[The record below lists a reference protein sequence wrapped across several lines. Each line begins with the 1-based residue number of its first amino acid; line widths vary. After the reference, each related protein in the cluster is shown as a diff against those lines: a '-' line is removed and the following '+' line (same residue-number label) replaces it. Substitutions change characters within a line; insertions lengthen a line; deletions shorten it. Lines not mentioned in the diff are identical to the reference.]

1 MSIGDGTIRAV
12 GIQHIGVSVPDL
24 DKAREFYIGLLGAVE
39 VGTPLEWEA
48 NPFIDEVVG
57 LKGSSARQ
65 FMCMLGNACIEVF
78 EYHTPTPEPKDP
90 DRGVNHHGYTH
101 FAVQVEDI
109 QACYQRLLQAGIRVH
124 TPPSMD
130 GITVD
135 ADGRKHGYAATYCRD
150 FFGNVFEVMEIYDDD
165 QIRPVWRAGEGVIAP
180 A

>member
-90 DRGVNHHGYTH
+90 D
-101 FAVQVEDI
+101 
-109 QACYQRLLQAGIRVH
+109 
-124 TPPSMD
+124 
-130 GITVD
+130 
-135 ADGRKHGYAATYCRD
+135 
-150 FFGNVFEVMEIYDDD
+150 
-165 QIRPVWRAGEGVIAP
+165 
-180 A
+180 